1 MKSAFYF
8 LLLVL
13 FATALGFLF
22 YNNYR
27 PQIVERG
34 CAEIA
39 AQSSDLIF
47 NNKKPNDPTYEYEN
61 VKQRCLEDSLKK

>member
-8 LLLVL
+8 LLLILV
-13 FATALGFLF
+13 ALAIGFLF
-22 YNNYR
+22 YGQYR

-47 NNKKPNDPTYEYEN
+47 KNKKPNDAEYEFEN
-61 VKQRCLEDSLKK
+61 VKQRCLEDSLSQ